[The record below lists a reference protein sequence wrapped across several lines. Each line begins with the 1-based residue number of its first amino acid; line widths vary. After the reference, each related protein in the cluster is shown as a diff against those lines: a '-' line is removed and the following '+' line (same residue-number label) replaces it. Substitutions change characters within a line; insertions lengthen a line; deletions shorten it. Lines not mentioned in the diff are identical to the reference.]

1 MYNICIYIYLYIY
14 VYIHICIYIYIYIAD
29 ILYVYMVKSV
39 PIFMARNRVSKSCLM
54 TDLCFH
60 RFVHFNCIPITTGIN
75 ISINQKKRVW
85 KNRIEMKLTTCE
97 NMLKKPPNQ

>member
-1 MYNICIYIYLYIY
+1 MYIYIY
-14 VYIHICIYIYIYIAD
+14 VCIYIYIYITD

-39 PIFMARNRVSKSCLM
+39 PIFMARNKVSKSCLM

-75 ISINQKKRVW
+75 ISINQKKHIQ
-85 KNRIEMKLTTCE
+85 KNRILMKLIT
-97 NMLKKPPNQ
+97 